1 MAEGDTENNNAF
13 LIVFVCFSFNANPK
27 HNVIWYCCNLCIF
40 VDVGFGTG
48 VTMKARL

>member
-13 LIVFVCFSFNANPK
+13 LIVCFSFNANPK

-40 VDVGFGTG
+40 VNVGFGTG
-48 VTMKARL
+48 VTMSARL